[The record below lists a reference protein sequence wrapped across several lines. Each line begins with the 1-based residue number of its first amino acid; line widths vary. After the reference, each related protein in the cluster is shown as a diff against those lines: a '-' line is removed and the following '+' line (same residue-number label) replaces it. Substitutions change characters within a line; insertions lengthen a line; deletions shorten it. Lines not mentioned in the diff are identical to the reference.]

1 MEIND
6 SMEFHECF
14 GDYLSIFHNTECTMH
29 THYVPYTPPVYWTM
43 PFTQR
48 NREVGCY
55 SEHLCLKQ
63 LILSKG
69 TQPALFLLVCPPSFH
84 MCLFSA
90 LKLFVSAQYLWLSFY
105 LELKGFL
112 CSETSYHILVWLRM
126 WAEVSQ
132 RPACPLSS
140 CDSPERCI
148 WSQQC
153 CLINDSICLE
163 WLNLLLAT
171 PRVSPAWIMEVLCM
185 QVPPGCVPALVWWH
199 LLNKNIVMSLYNLH
213 QNYNSSSLDRGV
225 W

>member
-1 MEIND
+1 MYLSHTNTAHDARISYVHHTHSILILHKEHTGQYTYHTWRELQVVHGKMEIND
-6 SMEFHECF
+6 SMELHECF

-29 THYVPYTPPVYWTM
+29 THYAPYTPPIYWTM
-43 PFTQR
+43 PFTQS

-140 CDSPERCI
+140 CVASGH
-148 WSQQC
+148 S
-153 CLINDSICLE
+153 S
-163 WLNLLLAT
+163 A
-171 PRVSPAWIMEVLCM
+171 AW
-185 QVPPGCVPALVWWH
+185 
-199 LLNKNIVMSLYNLH
+199 
-213 QNYNSSSLDRGV
+213 
-225 W
+225 